1 MVAFFNAF
9 ILCVS
14 LKRVN
19 IRMENN
25 TQITVADLDA
35 IRGII
40 DLAVKRGAFGAA
52 EAATVGTVFNKLT
65 AFLDSIVAQAKAAQ
79 EAEAG
84 EKSSSEDSSA
94 ETQGE

>member
-1 MVAFFNAF
+1 
-9 ILCVS
+9 
-14 LKRVN
+14 
-19 IRMENN
+19 MENN

-52 EAATVGTVFNKLT
+52 EAGVVGAVFNKLS
-65 AFLDSIVAQAKAAQ
+65 AFLDEVVAQAKAAQ

-84 EKSSSEDSSA
+84 EKPSTESSSA

>member
-1 MVAFFNAF
+1 
-9 ILCVS
+9 
-14 LKRVN
+14 
-19 IRMENN
+19 MENN

-52 EAATVGTVFNKLT
+52 EVGAVGAVFNKLT
-65 AFLDSIVAQAKAAQ
+65 SFLDAIVAQAKAAQ

-84 EKSSSEDSSA
+84 EKSSTEDSSA

>member
-1 MVAFFNAF
+1 
-9 ILCVS
+9 
-14 LKRVN
+14 
-19 IRMENN
+19 MENN

-52 EAATVGTVFNKLT
+52 EVGVVGAVFNKLT
-65 AFLDSIVAQAKAAQ
+65 AFLDSVVEQAKAAQ
-79 EAEAG
+79 EAQQAEVA
-84 EKSSSEDSSA
+84 KTATDNTA